1 VIRAERRNPRASLP
15 GGGGPAIHPL
25 VLRHPRSGRAALYVS
40 EFIAGIDGMDD
51 GDAHQLTVE
60 LLAHATAPERVYR
73 HDWRPG
79 DLLVFDTIGTVHRR
93 DLSHH
98 GEVRTMRQLSTMAG
112 GLNGPE
118 IGALAAQ

>member
-1 VIRAERRNPRASLP
+1 M
-15 GGGGPAIHPL
+15 
-25 VLRHPRSGRAALYVS
+25 S

-51 GDAHQLTVE
+51 ADAHELTVK
-60 LLAHATAPERVYR
+60 LLAHATTPERVYR

-98 GEVRTMRQLSTMAG
+98 GEVRTMRQLSTMAD

-118 IGALAAQ
+118 IGALAAR